1 MKNIIENI
9 ENKFWENFVLFQT
22 HGFNQVFSSK
32 NYIVNIF
39 PKHYNLKKYKNNY
52 EKYLNVHKNI
62 PKILEWNIKDN
73 YFIQEKIQ
81 NIQDDWGNN
90 KNIEIFFWKYLE
102 NIFNYS
108 HNNLNKNYLNKNTH
122 NNFTKNNNLNNI
134 LEKNNISDKFIKKIY
149 TIYLK
154 DNNIENKK
162 YLAELIKNIK
172 NNSEIF
178 QDDYENIIHWDLS
191 DTNILYNGENF
202 YLIDFENISDFDI
215 YYDLVSFDYFVQ
227 KNNSD
232 IYKNIFWNN
241 NKIFSETRYNIN
253 KDFFTFIHKNNLW
266 NLI

>member
-1 MKNIIENI
+1 MKNSI
-9 ENKFWENFVLFQT
+9 ENKFWENFFLLQT
-22 HGFNQVFSSK
+22 RWFNQVFSSK

-39 PKHYNLKKYKNNY
+39 PKQYNLKKYKNNY

-62 PKILEWNIKDN
+62 PKILEFNFDDN
-73 YFIQEKIQ
+73 YFVQEKIQ
-81 NIQDDWGNN
+81 NIQDNWGNE

-108 HNNLNKNYLNKNTH
+108 HKTQNTPNNLN
-122 NNFTKNNNLNNI
+122 KNNNLNNI
-134 LEKNNISDKFIKKIY
+134 SEIFIKKIY

-154 DNNIENKK
+154 ENNIENKK
-162 YLAELIKNIK
+162 YLAKLIKNIK

-215 YYDLVSFDYFVQ
+215 YYDLVSFDYFVE

-232 IYKNIFWNN
+232 IYKNIFWKHNR
-241 NKIFSETRYNIN
+241 IFSQNRYNIN

>member
-1 MKNIIENI
+1 MKNSIENI
-9 ENKFWENFVLFQT
+9 ENKFWENFFLLQT
-22 HGFNQVFSSK
+22 RWFNQVFSSE

-39 PKHYNLKKYKNNY
+39 PKQYNLKKYKNNY

-62 PKILEWNIKDN
+62 PKILEFNFDDN
-73 YFIQEKIQ
+73 YFVQEKIQ
-81 NIQDDWGNN
+81 NIQDNWGNE

-102 NIFNYS
+102 NIFKYS
-108 HNNLNKNYLNKNTH
+108 HKTQNTLNNLN
-122 NNFTKNNNLNNI
+122 KNNNLNNI
-134 LEKNNISDKFIKKIY
+134 LEKNNISEIFIKKIY

-154 DNNIENKK
+154 ENNIENKR
-162 YLAELIKNIK
+162 YLAKLIKNIK

-191 DTNILYNGENF
+191 DSNILYNGENF

-215 YYDLVSFDYFVQ
+215 YYDLVSFDYFVG

-232 IYKNIFWNN
+232 IYKNIFWKHNR
-241 NKIFSETRYNIN
+241 IFSQNRYNIN